1 MVVDHV
7 INNEDYFHKI
17 RLYFIPVGLYLNQE
31 LISVR
36 QLTVVSTT
44 YFLFLHFLLVV
55 ITTTKVFTKI
65 HIYKLIK
72 KK

>member
-17 RLYFIPVGLYLNQE
+17 QLYFILVVLYLNQE

-36 QLTVVSTT
+36 QLIEVATT
-44 YFLFLHFLLVV
+44 YFLFLHFLLIA
-55 ITTTKVFTKI
+55 ITIIKAFTKI
-65 HIYKLIK
+65 HICRL
-72 KK
+72 

>member
-17 RLYFIPVGLYLNQE
+17 QLYFILVVLYLNQE
-31 LISVR
+31 LISVM
-36 QLTVVSTT
+36 QLIEVSTT

-55 ITTTKVFTKI
+55 ITTIKVFTKI
-65 HIYKLIK
+65 HIYRLQK
-72 KK
+72 K